1 MGAGPLYLYG
11 DSSGGT
17 QVVETLLYLAA
28 GKRRAAE
35 RVAAGGPAVLESYDT
50 VEVTSAA
57 TFSAWLDFSSSFP
70 QYDTRRSCSGPCQDI
85 SSTVFQ
91 GDPGPSRPVESL
103 ESP

>member
-1 MGAGPLYLYG
+1 MVWLKDMGAGPLYLYG

-57 TFSAWLDFSSSFP
+57 TFSAWLDFWFP
-70 QYDTRRSCSGPCQDI
+70 H
-85 SSTVFQ
+85 F
-91 GDPGPSRPVESL
+91 L
-103 ESP
+103 